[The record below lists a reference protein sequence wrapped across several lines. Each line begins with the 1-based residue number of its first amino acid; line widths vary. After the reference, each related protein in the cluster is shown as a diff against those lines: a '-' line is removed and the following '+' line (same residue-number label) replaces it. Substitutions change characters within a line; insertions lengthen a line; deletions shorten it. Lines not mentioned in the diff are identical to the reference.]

1 MADVNKLAF
10 SIVKFLKDQ
19 TTQESLSEDAIESL
33 EGEKDIIYL
42 YLLVVFT
49 QIGPILDIIKEVPF
63 LFRVCSITINPI
75 KLCCTY
81 TGKNL
86 C

>member
-49 QIGPILDIIKEVPF
+49 QIRILGSILDIIKEVPF

-75 KLCCTY
+75 KLFCT
-81 TGKNL
+81 
-86 C
+86 